1 MPESYYLDAGRLSRQ
16 GAPNTLELHQIRY
29 FLAVCEELNFTRA
42 AEKCNVSQ
50 PALSRA
56 VQKLEEELGGLLF
69 RRERA
74 STHLTDLGQLMRPR
88 LEQILAETAEVKS
101 TAKRFLNLQNAP
113 LKVGVMCTIGPLRF
127 IGFLAR
133 FRQDHP
139 GIELTLVEGVPAELA
154 ARLSEG
160 GLDLAVMVLPP
171 GADERLQA
179 QTLYEERFVVAFPPG
194 HRFESRNAVRM
205 ADMQGESYL
214 TRINCEYYD
223 QLSEACRARNVVM
236 ADAYRSEREDWI
248 QTMVMA
254 GMGVCFMPEFSPVL
268 PGLQQRLLIEPELV
282 RRVCLVTVAGRRFSP
297 ATAAFVRAIRA
308 YKWPSESGPAK
319 AAATKAPSAA

>member
-1 MPESYYLDAGRLSRQ
+1 MPAGYDRL
-16 GAPNTLELHQIRY
+16 GACSTLELHQIRY
-29 FLAVCEELNFTRA
+29 FLAVCGELNFTRA

-74 STHLTDLGQLMRPR
+74 ATHLTDLGQLMRPR
-88 LEQILAETAEVKS
+88 LEQILAEAAEVRS

-127 IGFLAR
+127 IGFLAK
-133 FRQDHP
+133 FRQDRP
-139 GIELTLVEGVPAELA
+139 GIELTLLEGVPAQLA
-154 ARLSEG
+154 EQLSQGQLDVAVMTPAAEVDARL
-160 GLDLAVMVLPP
+160 DM
-171 GADERLQA
+171 
-179 QTLYEERFVVAFPPG
+179 QTLYQERFVVAFPPG
-194 HRFESRNAVRM
+194 HSFESKNAVRM
-205 ADMQGESYL
+205 TDMEGESYL

-223 QLSEACRARNVVM
+223 QLSEACRAQKVAM

-268 PGLQQRLLIEPELV
+268 PGLQQRRLIDPELV
-282 RRVCLVTVAGRRFSP
+282 RAVCLVTVAGRRFSP
-297 ATAAFVRAIRA
+297 ATAAFVRAIKA
-308 YKWPSESGPAK
+308 YRWPEAK
-319 AAATKAPSAA
+319 EPLPPRRQGGAAASAA